1 MIPLLV
7 ILGTSRYFISRV
19 RVLASLIQLAIDGPV
34 RPVPILGPVQL
45 LDVALVL
52 IPWISVELTS
62 ILIDAG
68 VSLVCTVQSFQ
79 LIPLTAF

>member
-52 IPWISVELTS
+52 IPWIS
-62 ILIDAG
+62 
-68 VSLVCTVQSFQ
+68 
-79 LIPLTAF
+79 